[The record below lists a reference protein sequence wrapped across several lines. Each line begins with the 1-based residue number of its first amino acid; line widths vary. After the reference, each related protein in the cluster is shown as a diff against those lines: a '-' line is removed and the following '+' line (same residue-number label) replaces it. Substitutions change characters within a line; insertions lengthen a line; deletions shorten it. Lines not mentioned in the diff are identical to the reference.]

1 MSENERQYMRSSFP
15 NPRFNKF
22 CAIFITN
29 QISAALVILL
39 NLCYRCDNRQNKIG
53 NVCVLVAEPSLTNP
67 NQFSSDTPFADP
79 WEGILI
85 PCFGGEE
92 GASSSINI
100 MIGGALNILIG
111 QVLLA
116 LALHRQRTE

>member
-1 MSENERQYMRSSFP
+1 MRSSSP
-15 NPRFNKF
+15 NPWFNRFS
-22 CAIFITN
+22 AIFITN
-29 QISAALVILL
+29 QISAALVVVL

-53 NVCVLVAEPSLTNP
+53 NVCVLIAEPGRPTNP

-79 WEGILI
+79 WEGILM
-85 PCFGGEE
+85 PCFGGEEE